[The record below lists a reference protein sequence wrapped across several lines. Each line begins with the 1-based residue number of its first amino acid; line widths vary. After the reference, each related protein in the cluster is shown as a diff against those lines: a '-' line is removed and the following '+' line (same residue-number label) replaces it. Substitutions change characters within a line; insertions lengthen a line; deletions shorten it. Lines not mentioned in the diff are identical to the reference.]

1 MTIRVIEG
9 VVSSLREDS
18 KQGRIAV
25 VNGEEAFVPER
36 LADCLVAGDEV
47 RLAGEDRDG
56 HLRVL
61 ALRNRSQG
69 RSCAEDVVSALLL
82 FGVGGFLIVFF
93 GVLAIRGYGYEK
105 PFMEVIYN
113 TLVLSGLVICT
124 LTLRRF
130 WRINRASEFANLP

>member
-36 LADCLVAGDEV
+36 LADCLAAGDEV

-56 HLRVL
+56 RLRVL
-61 ALRNRSQG
+61 ALRNRSRD
-69 RSCAEDVVSALLL
+69 RSCAEDVVNALLL

-93 GVLAIRGYGYEK
+93 GVLAIRGYGYET
-105 PFMEVIYN
+105 PLMEVIYN
-113 TLVLSGLVICT
+113 ALVLLGLAICT
-124 LTLRRF
+124 VTLRHFLRVS
-130 WRINRASEFANLP
+130 RASDFANLP